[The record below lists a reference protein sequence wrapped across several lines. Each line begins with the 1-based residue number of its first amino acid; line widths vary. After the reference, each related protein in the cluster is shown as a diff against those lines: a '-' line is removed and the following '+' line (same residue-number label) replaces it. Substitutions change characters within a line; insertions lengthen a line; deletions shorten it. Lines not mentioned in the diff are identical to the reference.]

1 VADPTEPDTVSG
13 LSEQEREQ
21 APMTLADVGELVGD
35 DISFWLNNAFMTP
48 DMIAGKVLWWIS
60 RAQAAA
66 REEAAAKVEAVE
78 ALADKWAEVL
88 AECKASDPRW
98 ILDRSVTTLE
108 TAHRELR
115 EVLDGRITAADIRKG
130 DDRG

>member
-1 VADPTEPDTVSG
+1 MSG

-48 DMIAGKVLWWIS
+48 DMIA
-60 RAQAAA
+60 
-66 REEAAAKVEAVE
+66 AKVEA
-78 ALADKWAEVL
+78 LAAAYVR
-88 AECKASDPRW
+88 AR
-98 ILDRSVTTLE
+98 DRE
-108 TAHRELR
+108 TRRRSYAQGVAWRGAAQGLR
-115 EVLDGRITAADIRKG
+115 DLAADIRKG

>member
-1 VADPTEPDTVSG
+1 MSG

-66 REEAAAKVEAVE
+66 REEAAAMVE
-78 ALADKWAEVL
+78 ALPAEMDAAWGGDAAWLTTGTKVAAL
-88 AECKASDPRW
+88 VSDW
-98 ILDRSVTTLE
+98 LD
-108 TAHRELR
+108 EL
-115 EVLDGRITAADIRKG
+115 AADIRKG

>member
-1 VADPTEPDTVSG
+1 MSG

-35 DISFWLNNAFMTP
+35 DISFWLNNALMTP

-66 REEAAAKVEAVE
+66 REEAAAKVEA
-78 ALADKWAEVL
+78 LAAAYVR
-88 AECKASDPRW
+88 AG
-98 ILDRSVTTLE
+98 DRE
-108 TAHRELR
+108 TRRRSYAQGVAWRGAAQGLR
-115 EVLDGRITAADIRKG
+115 DLAADIRKG